1 MYNYSVLGDPGA
13 DCRDERKIKL
23 GEISD
28 RCASCKRSLAP
39 IFTRFVFVPPRLSA
53 LGSPK
58 MQLQREKTRNS
69 HLHQQENRQL
79 SEPNLHQ
86 TTLPIDLKASV
97 SQLVALELTK
107 HSEDSKIH
115 NKALAWLK
123 CPPTASQLG

>member
-1 MYNYSVLGDPGA
+1 MQRLWRRETEEIIQVYTQVIITIALNSDVL
-13 DCRDERKIKL
+13 
-23 GEISD
+23 
-28 RCASCKRSLAP
+28 
-39 IFTRFVFVPPRLSA
+39 
-53 LGSPK
+53 
-58 MQLQREKTRNS
+58 
-69 HLHQQENRQL
+69 QQENRQL

-123 CPPTASQLG
+123 SPPTATQSGWVITAPTH

>member
-1 MYNYSVLGDPGA
+1 MNSDVL
-13 DCRDERKIKL
+13 
-23 GEISD
+23 
-28 RCASCKRSLAP
+28 
-39 IFTRFVFVPPRLSA
+39 
-53 LGSPK
+53 
-58 MQLQREKTRNS
+58 
-69 HLHQQENRQL
+69 QQENRQL

-123 CPPTASQLG
+123 SPPTATQLGWVITATPLPLSNKLSQPAPGTSFPEVTQSFGN

>member
-1 MYNYSVLGDPGA
+1 MNSDVL
-13 DCRDERKIKL
+13 
-23 GEISD
+23 
-28 RCASCKRSLAP
+28 
-39 IFTRFVFVPPRLSA
+39 
-53 LGSPK
+53 
-58 MQLQREKTRNS
+58 
-69 HLHQQENRQL
+69 QQENRQL

-123 CPPTASQLG
+123 SPPTATQLGWVITATPLPLSNKFSQRAPGTSFPEVTQSFGN

>member
-1 MYNYSVLGDPGA
+1 MQRLWRRETEEIIQVYTQDIITIALNSDVL
-13 DCRDERKIKL
+13 
-23 GEISD
+23 
-28 RCASCKRSLAP
+28 
-39 IFTRFVFVPPRLSA
+39 
-53 LGSPK
+53 
-58 MQLQREKTRNS
+58 
-69 HLHQQENRQL
+69 QQENRQL

-123 CPPTASQLG
+123 SPPTAIQSGWVITAPTH